1 MGVSSSKMKGFETIM
16 NNNKYFTLET
26 EAKRQFYQVP
36 KQFMIKESKYYS
48 MTSDS
53 KLLYGILADRN
64 SLSIKYK
71 WVDLENRIYFIATIE
86 SLMDLTGWGNQKVTK
101 HLKELRKFELLESVK
116 KGQGNPSWHYLL
128 QIDVEQGLENQL
140 YQQECENHISRN
152 VEFTSQEMLNSHT
165 NNTNINNTEFNNKNY
180 KIREGKPSFPV
191 LSDTTE
197 SNIIS
202 LEDNDKP
209 KPAIIPDEC
218 INDLDKYFIGRLK
231 KERAFYGIN
240 FDEGLYYNAFADALL
255 KTQLQDSIEVLTMNQ
270 YPYFIKTLKN
280 MIEPL
285 ETERK
290 LLGW

>member
-128 QIDVEQGLENQL
+128 QIDVEQGRKVYLL
-140 YQQECENHISRN
+140 LSY
-152 VEFTSQEMLNSHT
+152 NS
-165 NNTNINNTEFNNKNY
+165 
-180 KIREGKPSFPV
+180 
-191 LSDTTE
+191 
-197 SNIIS
+197 
-202 LEDNDKP
+202 
-209 KPAIIPDEC
+209 
-218 INDLDKYFIGRLK
+218 
-231 KERAFYGIN
+231 
-240 FDEGLYYNAFADALL
+240 YY
-255 KTQLQDSIEVLTMNQ
+255 
-270 YPYFIKTLKN
+270 
-280 MIEPL
+280 
-285 ETERK
+285 
-290 LLGW
+290 